1 MNDTWNNDWRDELKA
16 DDYDAWERLADCRN
30 RRSDIKK
37 YAKLIYKYN
46 PNRTKEEVLD
56 RTIEWITDWNNQVGL
71 CPDDDEYVRIIK
83 SM

>member
-1 MNDTWNNDWRDELKA
+1 MNDAWNNDWRDELKS

-46 PNRTKEEVLD
+46 PNRTKEECLD
-56 RTIEWITDWNNQVGL
+56 RAIEWITDWNNQPKL
-71 CPDDDEYVRIIK
+71 IPDDEEYKKIIE
-83 SM
+83 SI